1 MFDIA
6 YVGHFTKDTIE
17 NQQGS
22 TVNRGGAYYY
32 GAYVAVRMGLKA
44 AVVTRLAKE
53 DWGAIEELREIGVTM
68 FAKETPQSTC
78 LRIVYPSSN
87 LDERVIYATGFA
99 GAFTPE
105 QIAPI
110 DAKIF
115 HIGASIRGEVP
126 LNVIAAIAAKKVRVS
141 LDVQGFIRIN
151 ENGTLKYAKWPEMDS
166 ALHLVNVL
174 KVDSTEAEYLAG
186 TKDMRSAVRFFAAY
200 GPQEI
205 ILTQNQGVMVYA
217 DGKIYE
223 FPWRVREI
231 KGRTGRGDTCTSAY
245 LCKRLTSSPEESER
259 FTAALTGAKLEAPG
273 PFKGD
278 VPKEY

>member
-6 YVGHFTKDTIE
+6 FVGHFTKDTIE
-17 NQQGS
+17 NPQGS

-32 GAYVAVRMGLKA
+32 GAYVATRMGLQA

-53 DWGAIEELREIGVTM
+53 DWGAVEELQALGVTM
-68 FAKETPQSTC
+68 YAKETPESTC
-78 LRIVYPSSN
+78 LRIVYPTAN
-87 LDERVIYATGFA
+87 LDERTIYATGFA
-99 GAFTPE
+99 GAITPAE
-105 QIAPI
+105 IAPI
-110 DAKIF
+110 EARTF

-126 LNVIAAIAAKKVRVS
+126 LNVIAALAAKKARVS

-151 ENGTLKYAKWPEMDS
+151 ENGTLKYTKWPEMS
-166 ALHLVNVL
+166 AALHLVNVL
-174 KVDSTEAEYLAG
+174 KVDGTEAEFLAN
-186 TKDMRSAVRFFAAY
+186 TKDMREAVRFFAAY

-205 ILTQNQGVMVYA
+205 ILTQNGGVTVYA
-217 DGKIYE
+217 EGKVYE
-223 FPWRVREI
+223 YPWRVREI

-245 LCKRLTSSPEESER
+245 LCKRLTASPEEAAR

-273 PFKGD
+273 PFKGE

>member
-6 YVGHFTKDTIE
+6 FVGHFTKDTIE
-17 NQQGS
+17 NPQGS

-32 GAYVAVRMGLKA
+32 GAYVATRMGLQA

-53 DWGAIEELREIGVTM
+53 DWGAVEELQALGVM
-68 FAKETPQSTC
+68 MYAKETPESTC
-78 LRIVYPSSN
+78 LRIVYPTAN
-87 LDERVIYATGFA
+87 LDERTFYATGFA
-99 GAFTPE
+99 GAITPAE
-105 QIAPI
+105 IAPI
-110 DAKIF
+110 EARTF

-126 LNVIAAIAAKKVRVS
+126 LNVIAALAAKKARVS

-151 ENGTLKYAKWPEMDS
+151 ENGTLKYAKWPEMS
-166 ALHLVNVL
+166 AALHLVNVL
-174 KVDSTEAEYLAG
+174 KVDGTEAEFLAN
-186 TKDMRSAVRFFAAY
+186 TKDMREAIRFFAAY

-205 ILTQNQGVMVYA
+205 VLTQNTGVTVYA
-217 DGKIYE
+217 EGKVYE
-223 FPWRVREI
+223 YPWRVREI

-245 LCKRLTSSPEESER
+245 LCKRLTASPEEAAR

-273 PFKGD
+273 PFKGE